1 MNKRFID
8 DNKIKVEH
16 PEMSSYQRIVRRVRA
31 INGFKE
37 WPLLHK
43 LVIDELGKRGLAHKP
58 CPLTSGLLLDPTG
71 ICSDALGIKSEREN
85 VPQWRDGAAA
95 VDLQKAMCEVAN
107 KRMFDYG

>member
-16 PEMSSYQRIVRRVRA
+16 PEVSSCQRIVRRVRA
-31 INGFKE
+31 TNGFKE

-43 LVIDELGKRGLAHKP
+43 LVIDELGKRGLARKP
-58 CPLTSGLLLDPTG
+58 CPVTSGLLLDPTG
-71 ICSDALGIKSEREN
+71 ICSDALGIKSERGN
-85 VPQWRDGAAA
+85 APQWRDGAAA